1 MNPDNPRQKDSNLLK
16 ILFMISKGNKLYSIL
31 KIKCPQC
38 HEGAFLE
45 RKVYDFSAFTKVRK
59 SCPNC
64 GLNYHVEPSFYY
76 GSMYV
81 AYALGVAI
89 MVAMVI
95 LNFLLFEAFSF
106 LRTFGMVVGAVI
118 ITAPLM
124 NALAKIIWANFFFH
138 YNPKWKK

>member
-89 MVAMVI
+89 MVAMVV

>member
-1 MNPDNPRQKDSNLLK
+1 
-16 ILFMISKGNKLYSIL
+16 MISKGNKLYSIL

-64 GLNYHVEPSFYY
+64 ELNYHVEPSFYY

-95 LNFLLFEAFSF
+95 LNFLLFKAFSF
-106 LRTFGMVVGAVI
+106 LRTFGMVVVAVI
-118 ITAPLM
+118 VSSPLM

>member
-1 MNPDNPRQKDSNLLK
+1 MNPDNPRQKDGNLLK
-16 ILFMISKGNKLYSIL
+16 NLIMISKGNKLYSIL

-76 GSMYV
+76 GSMYI

-106 LRTFGMVVGAVI
+106 LRTFGMVVGGVI

>member
-1 MNPDNPRQKDSNLLK
+1 
-16 ILFMISKGNKLYSIL
+16 MISKGNKLYSIL

-45 RKVYDFSAFTKVRK
+45 RKVYDFSTFTKVRK

-89 MVAMVI
+89 MIAMVV

-106 LRTFGMVVGAVI
+106 LRTFGMVVGGVI

>member
-1 MNPDNPRQKDSNLLK
+1 
-16 ILFMISKGNKLYSIL
+16 MISKGNKLYSIL

-81 AYALGVAI
+81 AYALGVAM

>member
-1 MNPDNPRQKDSNLLK
+1 MNPDNPRQKDGNLLK
-16 ILFMISKGNKLYSIL
+16 NLIMISKGNKLYSIL

-106 LRTFGMVVGAVI
+106 LRTFGMVVGGVI

>member
-1 MNPDNPRQKDSNLLK
+1 
-16 ILFMISKGNKLYSIL
+16 MISKGKKLYSIL

-64 GLNYHVEPSFYY
+64 ELNYHVEPSFYY

-106 LRTFGMVVGAVI
+106 LRTFGMVVVAVI
-118 ITAPLM
+118 VSSPLM

>member
-1 MNPDNPRQKDSNLLK
+1 
-16 ILFMISKGNKLYSIL
+16 MISKGNKLYSIL

-106 LRTFGMVVGAVI
+106 LRTFGMVVGGVI

>member
-106 LRTFGMVVGAVI
+106 LRTFGMVVGGVI